1 MSYAVWTDKDLEKY
15 KTYVSNIRFDQL
27 GVISISGIFR
37 KTDLAKALCGT
48 GFLFRVYDWNV
59 HAPDR
64 TQLINNPGSVNCT
77 NGTCKGVV
85 VAVARDSDT
94 GSFVQI
100 SNSNIA
106 NPAAI
111 WIRRHYTGNI
121 RVIAEQVVGGH
132 EKRLHEEYCT
142 CRDGRTITPVLTEEH
157 VDLYILP
164 PAIKGLAEEITKADA
179 RNF

>member
-15 KTYVSNIRFDQL
+15 KSYVSNISFEQL
-27 GVISISGIFR
+27 GRISISGIFH
-37 KTDLAKALCGT
+37 KTDLTKPLCAT
-48 GFLFRVYDWNV
+48 GFLFRVYDRNV
-59 HAPDR
+59 NAPDR
-64 TQLINNPGSVNCT
+64 TLRIHNPGSVNCT

-85 VAVARDSDT
+85 VAVARDSAT
-94 GSFVQI
+94 GSFVQMADTD
-100 SNSNIA
+100 IA

-164 PAIKGLAEEITKADA
+164 PAIRGLAEEITRADA